1 MTDDS
6 KLRRM
11 EAALEYWS
19 MVDLLTQ
26 DSLPEPKKTASI
38 NYWDSSK
45 AASVS
50 HTFSYPLDASKET
63 DIISIVQR
71 DIEAGY
77 RSKIGYLKKK
87 GTKLNQGERKELQHL
102 KDAMDRRS
110 FPMPA
115 IIEIYLGIIPREPVI
130 SALEEHLGSSAES
143 GVKLP
148 KRHERETDSMAGALL
163 RLNGEGILLVENP
176 KGEAGSKKPSA
187 SFEISPAISVLRTRG
202 KRGDLHSRI
211 QGDQK
216 ELKKQIAADFDSLTP
231 ITTDDLRK
239 IIDAHITPALKG
251 RVEAFLKDHPEAD
264 EDANQADPLHRVFIA
279 YRAFEEEGREASESA
294 LCRSFYAEDI
304 ESLLREMGGIDLQG
318 HGQLKLA
325 LSYLEGGLDDSATR
339 DGRRL
344 DIQYPGDSKDKTAVA
359 RFYADVLDL
368 DNTPL
373 GRWPSQYSLSLMQ
386 QVAVNLVA
394 GRTPS
399 NRASRTLPHSDIMSV
414 NGPPGTGKTTL
425 LKDIIAA
432 NIVEKARLLAA
443 YETPDDAFEAIAG
456 VETPLKY
463 ATRAYRLK
471 DPAIGDLGIIVCSS
485 NNTAVENISSDLP
498 KGEKLLEGLAEDSA
512 GQSERAMFL
521 GADDPDG
528 LFLVGRKCTSDN
540 SSASK
545 NDLVFKRDLYF
556 SDIACKQFNGPK
568 RKDDGEVFDMLISA
582 RLGKKGNID
591 EFRRSTLKTIVDA
604 TNTGFRRN
612 YIARFR
618 KSAKAFNEQYAR
630 VEKLMRQHAA
640 CQHDVSRRC
649 TMADEALLAQRRAQ
663 EGLCCLRSGF
673 DCARS
678 TLAAA
683 ERQAIDRLRRTS
695 ESEGRLG
702 SIETAEDL
710 MHLSE
715 QLHKDL
721 ASYTAQLA
729 HLEKD
734 LAEAG
739 QCNFITRKRRVD
751 NAEKKLTEFREQN
764 VSNAKLHRFMSE
776 VDEEVAD
783 LDHLT
788 RNMRD
793 ARCDL
798 DRAEAQAREKDINL
812 AARRDERDRA
822 VDSCD
827 WAVSEKITGPLVD
840 PNPDPGNLRKSHL
853 FNPAAKTPEEDT
865 LRFERD
871 RLFLR
876 ALQVTR
882 DFILSSGHVATN
894 LRLLN
899 AYWGGKEVPVEK
911 KSRDRISFEDETIR
925 KIAPALFQTLSILT
939 PVISTTFASAGRLF
953 KHVPIVNAAHAPLG
967 LCIIDEAGQA
977 IPAAAVG
984 ILARCNKALVVGDP
998 YQIEPVV
1005 GSEVK
1010 LFMKLLGKDIDD
1022 RYRDFD
1028 SSVQA
1033 LADSSNPI
1041 GHYREGE
1048 EDQKEWIGCPLII
1061 HRRCVSPMFEI
1072 SNEISYGNSML
1083 NETPELN
1090 PEKKGDRI
1098 TFESFYLP
1106 SSQWINVTGHE
1117 NGNKDHYVAAQ
1128 GERAKEIVLTA
1139 FAKKRS
1145 DERVPSLYII
1155 SPFSTVAHGMREA
1168 LKACRPDDVNE
1179 KDWDDFLEN
1188 NIGTVHKFQGKEA
1201 QEVIFMLGCDSSASG
1216 AVGWVNPNIVN
1227 VAASRAKQRLYVIA
1241 DCNVWESNPHVS
1253 TMKRIIDTVWIS
1265 LWNNSQSNGGKGVE
1279 VVRSAIPRLESL
1291 PACDLA
1297 SSGTGIT
1304 SSRDTDAEQDGAPAD
1319 MADVKFDTSAFLEN
1333 ARPRITQLAL
1343 SGSVCKRFGFE
1354 DERALDAA
1362 FAACAD
1368 TDDPNSNP
1376 ILANIKMGMLLY
1388 DVFDIEHRDEAG
1400 DREDWSFCA
1409 IMFCRAAE
1417 LLLQRNLL
1425 PSLKAIEP
1433 EMKVAGNRKLIDRTE
1448 LSLGQYHHALCDKGT
1463 KTTCGMAAGYRC
1475 GGHADTAETA
1485 INGTTPQDPAW
1496 WDAFGKN
1503 LDRLAKARNEFC
1515 HAGRNATPD
1524 IKKLLARLFDSHIKQ
1539 EDQGKHVA
1547 LLYENRTLEI
1557 AKEGIESTDFARTMR
1572 KLAGAGPALPVQED
1586 NPDALNPEQSK
1597 KPISTDD
1604 HVPVTEMTN
1613 RAPRAREHNAVG
1625 ESGPRKAAFQKW
1637 QTELSNA
1644 GKIPATLRM
1653 KTQALNSL
1661 LIEAGYMERPE
1672 SGPDKGR
1679 PMFTEK
1685 AFAAWGDD
1693 IFNEFSEGFGT
1704 HSPKYTLEG
1713 FRAVLN
1719 FYAACKGIKVR
1730 I

>member
-1 MTDDS
+1 MTDNP

-11 EAALEYWS
+11 KAALGYWS
-19 MVDLLTQ
+19 MVDFLTQ
-26 DSLPEPKKTASI
+26 DSLPETKAPASIKYGDSSKTAS
-38 NYWDSSK
+38 
-45 AASVS
+45 VF
-50 HTFSYPLDASKET
+50 HTFRYLLDASEET
-63 DIISIVQR
+63 DIISIVQQ
-71 DIEAGY
+71 DIEAEY
-77 RSKIGYLKKK
+77 RSKIRRLKKK
-87 GTKLNQGERKELQHL
+87 REEGAELKHL
-102 KDAMDRRS
+102 EDAVDRRS
-110 FPMPA
+110 FPKPA
-115 IIEIYLGIIPREPVI
+115 IIEVYLGIIPREPVV
-130 SALEEHLGSSAES
+130 SALEEYLSSSTEN

-148 KRHERETDSMAGALL
+148 KRHERETDNMAGALL
-163 RLNGEGILLVENP
+163 HLSGEGVLQIEGP
-176 KGEAGSKKPSA
+176 KDKADPKEPSA
-187 SFEISPAISVLRTRG
+187 SFEISPAISVLRTRDR
-202 KRGDLHSRI
+202 RGDLHSRI
-211 QGDQK
+211 QADQK
-216 ELKKQIAADFDSLTP
+216 ELKKQIAADFDPLTP

-239 IIDAHITPALKG
+239 IIDKHIAPALKS
-251 RVEAFLKDHPEAD
+251 RVKTFPKDHPEED
-264 EDANQADPLHRVFIA
+264 GDANQVDHLHRVYIA
-279 YRAFEEEGREASESA
+279 YQAFEEEGREPSESK
-294 LCRSFYAEDI
+294 LCRSFYTEDI
-304 ESLLREMGGIDLQG
+304 ESLRREIGNTDPQG

-325 LSYLEGGLDDSATR
+325 LSYLEGGLDDSAAR

-344 DIQYPGDSKDKTAVA
+344 DIQSASDSEETEAVA

-368 DNTPL
+368 DSTPL
-373 GRWPSQYSLSLMQ
+373 GRWPSKYSLSLMQ

-394 GRTPS
+394 GRAPS
-399 NRASRTLPHSDIMSV
+399 NRVSRPLPHSDIMSV

-443 YETPDDAFEAIAG
+443 YKTPDDAFEAIPE
-456 VETPLKY
+456 VETPLRY
-463 ATRAYRLK
+463 APRAYRLK
-471 DPAIGDLGIIVCSS
+471 DPAISDLGIIVCSS

-498 KGEKLLEGLAEDSA
+498 KGEELLAGLAEDDA
-512 GQSERAMFL
+512 GKRERSIFL
-521 GADDPDG
+521 GTDDPDG
-528 LFLVGRKCTSDN
+528 LFLVGKPN
-540 SSASK
+540 SK
-545 NDLVFKRDLYF
+545 NDKSSGGKYVAAFERDLYF
-556 SDIACKQFNGPK
+556 SDIACRQFNGPK
-568 RKDDGEVFDMLISA
+568 REDECKVFDMLISA
-582 RLGKKGNID
+582 RLGKKENVDG
-591 EFRRSTLKTIVDA
+591 FRYTTLQKIVNG
-604 TNTGFRRN
+604 TNSGFRRD
-612 YIARFR
+612 YITRFR
-618 KSAKAFNEQYAR
+618 KTAKAFNEQYAR
-630 VEKLMRQHAA
+630 VEKLMRQYAA
-640 CQHDVSRRC
+640 RQHDVSRRY
-649 TMADEALLAQRRAQ
+649 TQVDEALLAQRRAQ
-663 EGLCCLRSGF
+663 DDLRRLRSDF
-673 DCARS
+673 NRAQS
-678 TLAAA
+678 TLAEA

-695 ESEGRLG
+695 GSEGRLDSVG
-702 SIETAEDL
+702 TTEDL

-721 ASYTAQLA
+721 ASYTAQLE
-729 HLEKD
+729 HLEKG
-734 LAEAG
+734 LVEAG
-739 QCNFITRKRRVD
+739 QCNFITRKRKVD

-764 VSNAKLHRFMSE
+764 IANAKLHRFMSE
-776 VDEEVAD
+776 VDEELAS
-783 LDHLT
+783 LDRLT
-788 RNMRD
+788 RNVRD

-798 DRAEAQAREKDINL
+798 DRAEAQAREKDIEL
-812 AARRDERDRA
+812 AARKVERERA
-822 VDSCD
+822 LDSCT
-827 WAVSEKITGPLVD
+827 WAVTPPITGPLVGSN
-840 PNPDPGNLRKSHL
+840 PNPDDLRKSHL
-853 FNPAAKTPEEDT
+853 FNPAAKAPEEGT

-871 RLFLR
+871 KLFLR

-882 DFILSSGHVATN
+882 DFILSSGHAATN

-899 AYWGGKEVPVEK
+899 AYWGGLDVPVNK
-911 KSRDRISFEDETIR
+911 KSRGRISFEDETLR
-925 KIAPALFQTLSILT
+925 KIAPALFQTLNILT

-953 KHVPIVNAAHAPLG
+953 KHVPIANEAHAPLG

-1005 GSEVK
+1005 GPEVK

-1048 EDQKEWIGCPLII
+1048 DGQREWIGCPLIV
-1061 HRRCVSPMFEI
+1061 HHRCVSPMFEI
-1072 SNEISYGNSML
+1072 SNEISYDNSML
-1083 NETPELN
+1083 NETPKLD
-1090 PEKKGDRI
+1090 PEKEENKRKL
-1098 TFESFYLP
+1098 ESFYLP
-1106 SSQWINVTGHE
+1106 SSQWINVAGRE

-1128 GERAKEIVLTA
+1128 GERAKEIVLAA
-1139 FAKKRS
+1139 FAKKHS

-1155 SPFSTVAHGMREA
+1155 SPFSTVAHGMRKA
-1168 LKACRPDDVNE
+1168 LEACRPNDVNK

-1188 NIGTVHKFQGKEA
+1188 GIGTVHKFQGKEA

-1241 DCNVWESNPHVS
+1241 DCNVWKSNPYVS
-1253 TMKRIIDTVWIS
+1253 TMKRILDTAWID
-1265 LWNNSQSNGGKGVE
+1265 LWNDSQSNGGKGVE

-1297 SSGTGIT
+1297 STETGIT
-1304 SSRDTDAEQDGAPAD
+1304 SPRDADAAQDGAPTAD

-1354 DERALDAA
+1354 DEHALDAA
-1362 FAACAD
+1362 FAACGD
-1368 TDDPNSNP
+1368 IDDPSSNP

-1448 LSLGQYHHALCDKGT
+1448 LSLGQYHHALCDKGA

-1475 GGHADTAETA
+1475 GGNSGTAATA

-1496 WDAFGKN
+1496 WDSFGKN
-1503 LDRLAKARNEFC
+1503 LDGLAKARNEFC
-1515 HAGRNATPD
+1515 HAGRSATPD

-1547 LLYENRTLEI
+1547 LLCENRTLEI
-1557 AKEGIESTDFARTMR
+1557 AQEGIESTDFAHTMR
-1572 KLAGAGPALPVQED
+1572 KLAGAGPALPVQAD
-1586 NPDALNPEQSK
+1586 SPDALHPKQSK
-1597 KPISTDD
+1597 EPIPADD
-1604 HVPVTEMTN
+1604 HTTGIETAS
-1613 RAPRAREHNAVG
+1613 RAPQPHEHNVAG
-1625 ESGPRKAAFQKW
+1625 ETGPRKAAFQKW
-1637 QTELSNA
+1637 QTELSSA
-1644 GKIPATLRM
+1644 EKIPVALRI
-1653 KTQALNSL
+1653 KTQALNRL
-1661 LIEAGYMERPE
+1661 LIEAGYMEKPK

-1693 IFNEFSEGFGT
+1693 ICNEFSEGFGT
-1704 HSPKYTLEG
+1704 HSPKYTLKG
-1713 FRAVLN
+1713 FRAALN
-1719 FYAACKGIKVR
+1719 FYAARKGVEDR

>member
-1 MTDDS
+1 MTDNP

-11 EAALEYWS
+11 KAALGYWS
-19 MVDLLTQ
+19 MVDYLTQ
-26 DSLPEPKKTASI
+26 DSLPEAKASADI
-38 NYWDSSK
+38 NYGNSSE

-50 HTFSYPLDASKET
+50 HAFRYPLDASEGT
-63 DIISIVQR
+63 DIISIVQQ
-71 DIEAGY
+71 DIEAEY
-77 RSKIGYLKKK
+77 RKKIRRLKKK
-87 GTKLNQGERKELQHL
+87 RGEGAELKHL
-102 KDAMDRRS
+102 EDAVDRRS
-110 FPMPA
+110 FPKPA
-115 IIEIYLGIIPREPVI
+115 IIEVYLGIIPREPVI
-130 SALEEHLGSSAES
+130 SALEEHLSSSAEN

-148 KRHERETDSMAGALL
+148 KRHERETDNMAGALL
-163 RLNGEGILLVENP
+163 HLSGEGVLQIEGP
-176 KGEAGSKKPSA
+176 KGEAGPKEPSA
-187 SFEISPAISVLRTRG
+187 SFEISPAINVLRTRG

-211 QGDQK
+211 QADQK
-216 ELKKQIAADFDSLTP
+216 ELKKQIAANFDSLTP
-231 ITTDDLRK
+231 ITTNDLRK
-239 IIDAHITPALKG
+239 IIDAYIAPALKG
-251 RVEAFLKDHPEAD
+251 RMEAFLKDHPEED
-264 EDANQADPLHRVFIA
+264 GDANQVDPLHRIIIK
-279 YRAFEEEGREASESA
+279 YRAFEEEGREASESK
-294 LCRSFYAEDI
+294 LCRSFYTEDI
-304 ESLLREMGGIDLQG
+304 ESLRREIGNTDPQG

-325 LSYLEGGLDDSATR
+325 LSYLEGGLDDSAAR

-344 DIQYPGDSKDKTAVA
+344 DIQSASDSEETEAVA

-368 DNTPL
+368 DSTPL
-373 GRWPSQYSLSLMQ
+373 GRWPSKYSLSLMQ

-394 GRTPS
+394 GRAPS
-399 NRASRTLPHSDIMSV
+399 NRVSRPLPHSDIMSV

-443 YETPDDAFEAIAG
+443 YKTPDDAFEAIPE
-456 VETPLKY
+456 VETPLRY
-463 ATRAYRLK
+463 APRAYRLK
-471 DPAIGDLGIIVCSS
+471 DPAISDLGIIVCSS

-498 KGEKLLEGLAEDSA
+498 KGEELLAGLAEDDA
-512 GQSERAMFL
+512 GKRERSIFL
-521 GADDPDG
+521 GTDDPDG
-528 LFLVGRKCTSDN
+528 LFLVGKPNSTSDK
-540 SSASK
+540 SSGGKYVAA
-545 NDLVFKRDLYF
+545 FERDLYF
-556 SDIACKQFNGPK
+556 SDIACRQFNGPK
-568 RKDDGEVFDMLISA
+568 REDECEVFDMLISA
-582 RLGKKGNID
+582 RLGKKENVDG
-591 EFRRSTLKTIVDA
+591 FRYTTLQKIVNG
-604 TNTGFRRN
+604 TNSGFRRN

-618 KSAKAFNEQYAR
+618 KTAKAFNEQYAR
-630 VEKLMRQHAA
+630 VEKLMRQYAA
-640 CQHDVSRRC
+640 RQHDVSRRY
-649 TMADEALLAQRRAQ
+649 TQVDEALLARRRAQ
-663 EGLCCLRSGF
+663 DDLRRLRSDF
-673 DCARS
+673 DRAQS
-678 TLAAA
+678 TLAEA

-695 ESEGRLG
+695 GSEGRLDSVG
-702 SIETAEDL
+702 TAEDL

-721 ASYTAQLA
+721 ASYTAQLE
-729 HLEKD
+729 HLEKG
-734 LAEAG
+734 LVEAG
-739 QCNFITRKRRVD
+739 QCNFITRKRKVD

-764 VSNAKLHRFMSE
+764 IANAKLHRFMSE
-776 VDEEVAD
+776 VDEELAS
-783 LDHLT
+783 LDRLT
-788 RNMRD
+788 RNVRD

-798 DRAEAQAREKDINL
+798 DRAEAQAREKDIEL
-812 AARRDERDRA
+812 AARKVERERA
-822 VDSCD
+822 LDSCT
-827 WAVSEKITGPLVD
+827 WAVTPPITGPLVGSN
-840 PNPDPGNLRKSHL
+840 PNPDDLRKSHL
-853 FNPAAKTPEEDT
+853 FNPAAKAPEEGT

-871 RLFLR
+871 KLFLR

-899 AYWGGKEVPVEK
+899 AYWGGLDVPVNK
-911 KSRDRISFEDETIR
+911 KSRGRISFEDETLR
-925 KIAPALFQTLSILT
+925 KIAPALFQTLNTLT

-953 KHVPIVNAAHAPLG
+953 KYVPIANEAHAPLG

-1005 GSEVK
+1005 GPEVK

-1048 EDQKEWIGCPLII
+1048 DGQREWIGCPLIV

-1072 SNEISYGNSML
+1072 SNEISYDNSML
-1083 NETPELN
+1083 NETPKLD
-1090 PEKKGDRI
+1090 PEKEEDKRKL
-1098 TFESFYLP
+1098 ESFYLP
-1106 SSQWINVTGHE
+1106 SSQWINVAGHE

-1128 GERAKEIVLTA
+1128 GKRVKEIVLAA
-1139 FAKKRS
+1139 FAKKHS

-1155 SPFSTVAHGMREA
+1155 SPFSTVAHGMRKA
-1168 LKACRPDDVNE
+1168 LEACRPDDVNK

-1188 NIGTVHKFQGKEA
+1188 SIGTVHKFQGKEA

-1241 DCNVWESNPHVS
+1241 DCNVWKSNPYVS
-1253 TMKRIIDTVWIS
+1253 TMKRILDTAWID
-1265 LWNNSQSNGGKGVE
+1265 LWNDSQSNGGKGVE

-1297 SSGTGIT
+1297 STETGIT
-1304 SSRDTDAEQDGAPAD
+1304 SPRDADAAQDGAPTAD

-1333 ARPRITQLAL
+1333 ARPRIAKFAL

-1354 DERALDAA
+1354 DEHALDAA
-1362 FAACAD
+1362 FAACGD
-1368 TDDPNSNP
+1368 IDDPSSNP

-1448 LSLGQYHHALCDKGT
+1448 LSLGQYHHALCDKGA
-1463 KTTCGMAAGYRC
+1463 KTICGMAAGYRC
-1475 GGHADTAETA
+1475 GGNSGTAATA

-1496 WDAFGKN
+1496 WDSFGKN
-1503 LDRLAKARNEFC
+1503 LDGLAKARNEFC
-1515 HAGRNATPD
+1515 HAGRSATPD

-1547 LLYENRTLEI
+1547 LLCENRTLEI
-1557 AKEGIESTDFARTMR
+1557 AQEGMESTDFAHTMR
-1572 KLAGAGPALPVQED
+1572 KLAGAGPALPVQAD
-1586 NPDALNPEQSK
+1586 SPDALHPKQSK
-1597 KPISTDD
+1597 EPIPADG
-1604 HVPVTEMTN
+1604 
-1613 RAPRAREHNAVG
+1613 RAPAIEIASRAPQPHEHNTARETG
-1625 ESGPRKAAFQKW
+1625 SRKASFQKW
-1637 QTELSNA
+1637 QTELSSA
-1644 GKIPATLRM
+1644 GKIPATLRI
-1653 KTQALNSL
+1653 KTQALNNL
-1661 LIEAGYMERPE
+1661 LIETGYMERPE

-1685 AFAAWGDD
+1685 AFATWGDD
-1693 IFNEFSEGFGT
+1693 IFNEFSGSFGT

-1719 FYAACKGIKVR
+1719 FYAACKGIKDR